1 MFSVFGCSVLRCS
14 LPHSHREDS
23 LKYKIFAILI
33 VFATLFAAG
42 PLWAHHGLSAIFD
55 TSKKLTLTG
64 TLTEVDWQNPHI
76 VVSMESKKDDGSVE
90 MWKLESNPPAWFK
103 RLGIARNDF
112 AKSIGKVITVEG
124 LRAKDGSLYGYLQ
137 KVTFSEGNS
146 LELVDQNQPH

>member
-1 MFSVFGCSVLRCS
+1 
-14 LPHSHREDS
+14 

-33 VFATLFAAG
+33 IFATLCAAG
-42 PLWAHHGLSAIFD
+42 PLSAHHGLTAIFD
-55 TSKKLTLTG
+55 PSKKLTLTG

-76 VVSMESKKDDGSVE
+76 VVVMESKKEDGSVE

-103 RLGIARNDF
+103 RLGITRNDF

-124 LRAKDGSLYGYLQ
+124 LRAKDGSPYGYLQ

-146 LELVDQNQPH
+146 LELVDQNQH

>member
-1 MFSVFGCSVLRCS
+1 
-14 LPHSHREDS
+14 

-33 VFATLFAAG
+33 IFAMLCAAG
-42 PLWAHHGLSAIFD
+42 PLSAHHGLTAIFD
-55 TSKKLTLTG
+55 TSKKVTLTG

-76 VVSMESKKDDGSVE
+76 VVAMESKKEDGSVE
-90 MWKLESNPPAWFK
+90 LWKLESNPPAWFK
-103 RLGIARNDF
+103 RLGITRNDF

-124 LRAKDGSLYGYLQ
+124 IRAKDRSPYGYLQ

>member
-1 MFSVFGCSVLRCS
+1 
-14 LPHSHREDS
+14 

-33 VFATLFAAG
+33 VFATVSAAG

-76 VVSMESKKDDGSVE
+76 VFSMESKKDDGSVE
-90 MWKLESNPPAWFK
+90 MWKLESTPPAWFK
-103 RLGIARNDF
+103 RLGITRNDF

-124 LRAKDGSLYGYLQ
+124 LRAKDGSPYGYLQ

>member
-1 MFSVFGCSVLRCS
+1 M
-14 LPHSHREDS
+14 
-23 LKYKIFAILI
+23 KYKIFAILI
-33 VFATLFAAG
+33 IFATLCAAG
-42 PLWAHHGLSAIFD
+42 PLSAHHGLTAIFD
-55 TSKKLTLTG
+55 PSKKLTLTG

-76 VVSMESKKDDGSVE
+76 VVVMESKKDDGSVE

-103 RLGIARNDF
+103 RLGITRNDF

-124 LRAKDGSLYGYLQ
+124 LRAKDGSPYGYLQ

>member
-1 MFSVFGCSVLRCS
+1 
-14 LPHSHREDS
+14 

-76 VVSMESKKDDGSVE
+76 VFSMESKKDDGSVE

-103 RLGIARNDF
+103 RLGITRNDF

-124 LRAKDGSLYGYLQ
+124 LRAKDGSPYGYLQ

>member
-1 MFSVFGCSVLRCS
+1 M
-14 LPHSHREDS
+14 
-23 LKYKIFAILI
+23 KYKIFAILI

-76 VVSMESKKDDGSVE
+76 VFSMESKKDDGSVE

-103 RLGIARNDF
+103 RLGITRNDF

-124 LRAKDGSLYGYLQ
+124 LRAKDGSPYGYLQ

>member
-1 MFSVFGCSVLRCS
+1 
-14 LPHSHREDS
+14 

-33 VFATLFAAG
+33 IFAMLCAAG
-42 PLWAHHGLSAIFD
+42 PLSAHHGLTAIFD
-55 TSKKLTLTG
+55 TSKKVTLTG

-76 VVSMESKKDDGSVE
+76 VVAMESKKEDGSVE
-90 MWKLESNPPAWFK
+90 LWKLESNPPAWFK
-103 RLGIARNDF
+103 RLGITRNDF

-124 LRAKDGSLYGYLQ
+124 IRAKDGSPYGYLQ

>member
-1 MFSVFGCSVLRCS
+1 
-14 LPHSHREDS
+14 

-33 VFATLFAAG
+33 ILATLCAAA
-42 PLWAHHGLSAIFD
+42 PLSAHHGLTAIFD
-55 TSKKLTLTG
+55 TSKKVTLTG

-76 VVSMESKKDDGSVE
+76 VVAMESKKDDGSVE

-103 RLGIARNDF
+103 RLGITRNDF

-124 LRAKDGSLYGYLQ
+124 LRAKDGSPYGYLQ